1 MLGGDTVKHLPE
13 IEVEVQEDQDW
24 DFARNKQVLLKASM
38 GEWSSSV
45 FSVEILLEK
54 ERFVGPNRDYPYQG
68 LLISNGGRVY
78 KLLDGIMFS
87 MVGGCAEKVFVGPYR
102 VKYIYTDLEVELS
115 FVEDFFQ
122 AKFNRDGARVLPL
135 FDIRGVNGEEIS
147 GVRIAPQGRWLMVT
161 FEDFRAAVGPF
172 KEIEGV
178 DYSTEWVYKLGS
190 GFRYRDPEGYIR
202 FVREKRRAHAPAVCA
217 VEGRELRVVVDGL
230 KNDEAV
236 KDPSWMS
243 RVYFLEPRLR
253 DILILRL
260 STLRCF
266 GLPIQGGWFP
276 EAGCWWFRFPWIRD
290 ALEGIINNF
299 QVYMEIFAWED
310 RVITLARMLMDMLEE
325 KRGLPNIMGGEGYSA
340 DAPPLLLYLCA
351 LLGGELRERAA
362 SLAVELLDEMEA
374 MDMVWEGP
382 PVLRGGLVACAP
394 YQSWT
399 DSIVNGRACR
409 LPTGWDSTGQSLP
422 KYYLPEVNGHW
433 IRALRELY
441 SGMSNN
447 KSELGKGLA
456 ERLKEMEGA
465 FRQRFWNGRF
475 VSDIVDC
482 ESNRRSDEPTSM
494 GMAGMVMAIHLF
506 NKDEVRTGYQ
516 NIKRLMVNR
525 TLRVLGDATL
535 PFGVAISRRV
545 EPYLGD
551 EEYHRSAIWPRDT
564 PYLIRLLEHM
574 GLEIE
579 IRGILLNNLDHML
592 CEGALLYESELFGH
606 PVGRNPHPSEGS
618 MNPIPLKNPAQ
629 YWSHWCDP
637 YINRFIRPA

>member
-1 MLGGDTVKHLPE
+1 MQYLPE
-13 IEVEVQEDQDW
+13 IEVGVQEEKDW

-45 FSVEILLEK
+45 FSVEVLLK
-54 ERFVGPNRDYPYQG
+54 NERFVGPNRDYPYQG
-68 LLISNGGRVY
+68 LLISKAERVY

-87 MVGGCAEKVFVGPYR
+87 MEEGCAEKVFVGPYR
-102 VKYIYTDLEVELS
+102 VRYIYTDLDVELS
-115 FVEDFFQ
+115 FVEDSFQ
-122 AKFNRDGARVLPL
+122 ASFNRDCVRVLPF
-135 FDIRGVNGEEIS
+135 FDIRGVNGEGSS
-147 GVRIAPQGRWLMVT
+147 GVRIAPQGRWLMVY
-161 FEDFRAAVGPF
+161 FDGLRAAVGPF
-172 KEIEGV
+172 KEIEPT

-190 GFRYRDPEGYIR
+190 GFRYREPEGYIR
-202 FVREKRRAHAPAVCA
+202 FVREKRKIHAPAVC
-217 VEGRELRVVVDGL
+217 VVDGRGLRVVVDGL
-230 KNDEAV
+230 KNDAAV
-236 KDPSWMS
+236 KDLSWMS

-253 DILILRL
+253 DIMILRL

-266 GLPIQGGWFP
+266 GLNIRGGWFP
-276 EAGCWWFRFPWIRD
+276 EAGCWWFRSPWIRD

-299 QVYMEIFAWED
+299 QVYTQIFAWEE
-310 RVITLARMLMDMLEE
+310 RIRALAGMLMDVLKE
-325 KRGLPNIMGGEGYSA
+325 KRGLPNLIGGEDYSA

-351 LLGGELRERAA
+351 LLGGELRDRAA
-362 SLAVELLDEMEA
+362 SLALELLDEMEA
-374 MDMVWEGP
+374 GDMVWKGP

-409 LPTGWDSTGQSLP
+409 LPTGWDSTERSLP

-433 IRALRELY
+433 IRALRGLCGGISE
-441 SGMSNN
+441 NR
-447 KSELGKGLA
+447 SELGKRLA

-465 FRQRFWNGRF
+465 FRQRFWDGRF

-482 ESNRRSDEPTSM
+482 ESNRRFEELTSM
-494 GMAGMVMAIHLF
+494 GMVGMVTAIHLF
-506 NKDEVRTGYQ
+506 NKDEVRSAYQ
-516 NIKRLMVNR
+516 NFKKLVVNR

-535 PFGVAISRRV
+535 PFGVAISKRV

-579 IRGILLNNLDHML
+579 IRGILLNNLDHMI
-592 CEGALLYESELFGH
+592 CEGAILYESELFGH